1 LRDEYFDET
10 KERRNE
16 NEMYSFDETKERRNE
31 NEI

>member
-10 KERRNE
+10 KERRKKNE
-16 NEMYSFDETKERRNE
+16 IYSFDETKERRNE